1 MSWTSAAD
9 FVAMGGHALYVWG
22 AYAMTALT
30 LAWEALL
37 LLLRR
42 RSLGVAQFS
51 QHTLGKAMDD
61 AAGMPPAVRD
71 RITATI
77 KAEERG

>member
-1 MSWTSAAD
+1 MSWASAAD

-42 RSLGVAQFS
+42 RRAIEALRDQMLLEDTG
-51 QHTLGKAMDD
+51 DD
-61 AAGMPPAVRD
+61 GAD
-71 RITATI
+71 
-77 KAEERG
+77 

>member
-37 LLLRR
+37 LLQRR
-42 RSLGVAQFS
+42 RRAIEALRDQMLLEEAG
-51 QHTLGKAMDD
+51 DD
-61 AAGMPPAVRD
+61 GAD
-71 RITATI
+71 
-77 KAEERG
+77 